1 MKIFAPF
8 FLFFCI
14 TIQAQSVKKTIA
26 PIASLHKTEQV
37 SVTNQLGGSSNSQ
50 PIKNQVQAFHGS
62 AFKNATPK
70 VDLRGVFLP
79 SVSNLSWPTNRKAT
93 PAVQQAE
100 LITILDNLKANG
112 IIRFFYK
119 CAQKVM
125 LCTLQPLTHGRIG

>member
-26 PIASLHKTEQV
+26 PMASLHNVEQV

-62 AFKNATPK
+62 GFKNTTPK

-79 SVSNLSWPTNRKAT
+79 SVSNLSLS
-93 PAVQQAE
+93 
-100 LITILDNLKANG
+100 LIHI
-112 IIRFFYK
+112 
-119 CAQKVM
+119 
-125 LCTLQPLTHGRIG
+125 